1 MKTKKEHFFVQH
13 LQDLSL
19 RAYHSGYPCFT
30 EFLTSGELSL
40 LLQNR
45 KNFSQVKVETWGG
58 HEDCDHKMGGFFP
71 EDYMEDFRKS
81 FPISCIQVRV
91 ANQKYAKELTHRDYL
106 GAILNLGIER
116 STIGDIR
123 ICDQTAYVFCNLEL
137 VPFIMSSLDRIGH
150 SLVIC
155 KEISDITD
163 IPDQQFEIKHQS
175 VASLRLDNIVSAMIG
190 SSRGKASELIAQGKV
205 IAQHEERYSNSFRC
219 PNDAVLSIRGY
230 GKFRLLFHEGDLTKK
245 GKQKI
250 TIYKYI

>member
-1 MKTKKEHFFVQH
+1 M
-13 LQDLSL
+13 
-19 RAYHSGYPCFT
+19 RAYHSGTPCFT

-45 KNFSQVKVETWGG
+45 KKFSQVKVEIWGG
-58 HEDCDHKMGGFFP
+58 HEDCDHKMAGFFP
-71 EDYMEDFRKS
+71 MDYMDYEEDFRNS
-81 FPISCIQVRV
+81 FPIGCIQVSA
-91 ANQKYAKELTHRDYL
+91 ANPKYAKELTHRDYL

-123 ICDQTAYVFCNLEL
+123 ICNQTAYVFCNLEL
-137 VPFIMSSLDRIGH
+137 VPFIMSGLDRIGR
-150 SLVIC
+150 SVVDC
-155 KEISDITD
+155 KEISDVAE

-190 SSRGKASELIAQGKV
+190 SSRSKASELIAQGKV

-230 GKFRLLFHEGDLTKK
+230 GKFRLLFQEGDQTKK